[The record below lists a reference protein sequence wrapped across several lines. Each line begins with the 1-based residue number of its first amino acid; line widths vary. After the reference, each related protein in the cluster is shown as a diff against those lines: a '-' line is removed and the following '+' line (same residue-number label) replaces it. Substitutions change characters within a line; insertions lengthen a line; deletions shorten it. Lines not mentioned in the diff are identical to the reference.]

1 MKRILP
7 ICIVALLIVNITTF
21 TQNEKPKA
29 APQKVDGYIFKN
41 SDTML
46 LTEPNL
52 CNLDYR
58 LLSLARNEIYARH
71 GYIFKDKSLQEY
83 FRNRKWYSGFAVYTG
98 KLSELEK
105 KNVELIKKFEGF
117 IKRTE
122 TDNNYTRTIPQ
133 QSDFDL
139 NGDGNTDKI
148 KYHLD
153 KNEYDFSIT
162 INGIIIK
169 DKGECMANYINIV
182 DIDESDN
189 IKEIAVEEYG
199 PSDDYFT
206 HFYYYDG
213 SKIIKMGVLGGLTG
227 TYKHINGKG
236 LVTSRTRFDSL
247 ATWFLKYE
255 YLLTPTHTLQH
266 IEKPY
271 YYIVNNEEPATVL
284 KSIHL
289 YAAQNSKKVVA
300 KLLPGEKVKFIGAN
314 DKGWFLVKT
323 TNGKTGWFATY
334 SKKYHYFVKESGL
347 DTLSVFSGLY
357 CAD

>member
-213 SKIIKMGVLGGLTG
+213 SKHID
-227 TYKHINGKG
+227 KHVRNLYFQFRQKECPTIN
-236 LVTSRTRFDSL
+236 
-247 ATWFLKYE
+247 
-255 YLLTPTHTLQH
+255 
-266 IEKPY
+266 
-271 YYIVNNEEPATVL
+271 N
-284 KSIHL
+284 
-289 YAAQNSKKVVA
+289 
-300 KLLPGEKVKFIGAN
+300 
-314 DKGWFLVKT
+314 
-323 TNGKTGWFATY
+323 
-334 SKKYHYFVKESGL
+334 
-347 DTLSVFSGLY
+347 
-357 CAD
+357 